1 MRCERASSEGEIASC
16 QAVLAELRPALA
28 GIEARDFVARVRSME
43 AEGFRMARL
52 VDASGAVLAVAG
64 YRLYDTFAHGP
75 ILYVD
80 DLVTAAAQR
89 SRGAGHLLLAW
100 LTETARREGCRSIQ
114 LDSGTQRVDA
124 HRFYLRERFAIR
136 SFRFV
141 RALDAP

>member
-1 MRCERASSEGEIASC
+1 MRCGRASSDGEIASC
-16 QAVLAELRPALA
+16 QGVLAELRPALA
-28 GIEARDFVARVRSME
+28 GVGTQDFVDQVRRME
-43 AEGFRMARL
+43 IEGFALARL
-52 VDASGAVLAVAG
+52 VDAEGVVLAVAG

-89 SRGAGHLLLAW
+89 SRGAGRELLAW
-100 LTETARREGCRSIQ
+100 LTETARRAGCHSIQ

-124 HRFYLRERFAIR
+124 HRFYLRERFEIR

-141 RALDAP
+141 RRLDAE